1 MIYHTIGTVSF
12 FSPVRV
18 DEGHQV
24 EVVLVEDVEVRARIL
39 EQSVGDVGHGRRA
52 DPLPW
57 QDNKATDMNL

>member
-1 MIYHTIGTVSF
+1 MIYHATGTVSF

-52 DPLPW
+52 DPLP
-57 QDNKATDMNL
+57 